1 VKADWKVR
9 MTTVW
14 MRGAGGISEY
24 PTTTHVSAMSAIAG
38 PKLAPSQSM
47 ITGPVLVRIT
57 FCGCR
62 SVCSS
67 T

>member
-1 VKADWKVR
+1 
-9 MTTVW
+9 MTAAW
-14 MRGAGGISEY
+14 MRGPGGISEY
-24 PTTTHVSAMSAIAG
+24 PTITHVRATSAIAG

-47 ITGPVLVRIT
+47 IIGPVPVRIT

>member
-1 VKADWKVR
+1 VKAAWKAH
-9 MTTVW
+9 MTAVW
-14 MRGAGGISEY
+14 IREAGGISEY
-24 PTTTHVSAMSAIAG
+24 PTITHVRATSTIAG

-47 ITGPVLVRIT
+47 IIGPAAVRIT

>member
-1 VKADWKVR
+1 
-9 MTTVW
+9 
-14 MRGAGGISEY
+14 MRGPGGISEY
-24 PTTTHVSAMSAIAG
+24 PTITHVRATSTIAG

-47 ITGPVLVRIT
+47 IIGPVPVMIT